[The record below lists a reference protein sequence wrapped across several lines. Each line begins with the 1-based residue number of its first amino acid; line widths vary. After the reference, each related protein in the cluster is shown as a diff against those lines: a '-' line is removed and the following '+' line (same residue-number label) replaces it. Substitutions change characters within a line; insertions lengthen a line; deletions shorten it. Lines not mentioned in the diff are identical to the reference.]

1 MEIAL
6 DLPRD
11 QLIEWIKKQLAGGVR
26 NVPGLEV
33 QSSEAIV
40 DKLEEIL
47 TAKRD
52 IIRLSRQL
60 ADKSVLA
67 LTEKWRSIELQH
79 ALIRAQFK
87 LRKAE
92 YQDNCMR
99 RGEFEEET
107 SEKGV
112 VTVKLTGPDFVEK
125 VARPTVDSIN
135 QLTTESEVVWR
146 EVYEKLTHLMRRR
159 EKEMSLIQNSLA
171 SERDSIHEFL
181 VKKRDAL
188 LEEYLH
194 ERHLLKKQKE
204 IRVSLEQSLRDQ
216 IASLSTELHT
226 IRDMHRVKQVIQDS
240 CLNETKKQIEANE
253 RMVEWQLM
261 EEQIRLEREIK
272 DLEARYR
279 PKIERV
285 RREIAKI
292 SEIAR
297 VEAEV
302 MEQKSGVLDSVREEI
317 YLLRRD
323 TRDIETAISQFR
335 TVLRKDEKLKRE
347 QAKVLRE

>member
-11 QLIEWIKKQLAGGVR
+11 QLIEWIKKQLAAGVR
-26 NVPGLEV
+26 NVPQVPG
-33 QSSEAIV
+33 SEAIV

-47 TAKRD
+47 IAKRD

-60 ADKSVLA
+60 ADKSLLA
-67 LTEKWRSIELQH
+67 LTEKWRCIELQH

-87 LRKAE
+87 LRKTE
-92 YQDNCMR
+92 YQENCIKR
-99 RGEFEEET
+99 NEYEEEIN
-107 SEKGV
+107 ENGV
-112 VTVKLTGPDFVEK
+112 VTVKLTGPDFVET
-125 VARPTVDSIN
+125 VAQPTVAAFDR
-135 QLTTESEVVWR
+135 LTNESETVWK
-146 EVYEKLTHLMRRR
+146 EVYEKLTQLMKRR
-159 EKEMSLIQNSLA
+159 EQEMALIEKSLSSDNNSVY
-171 SERDSIHEFL
+171 EFL

-188 LEEYLH
+188 LDDYLH

-204 IRVSLEQSLRDQ
+204 TRASLEQSMRDK
-216 IASLSTELHT
+216 IASLSTELHA
-226 IRDMHRVKQVIQDS
+226 IRDMHRVKQVIQESRLSD
-240 CLNETKKQIEANE
+240 TKKQIETGE
-253 RMVEWQLM
+253 RMIEWQLM
-261 EEQIRLEREIK
+261 EEQIRIEREIN
-272 DLEARYR
+272 DVEARYR

-285 RREIAKI
+285 RREIAKV

-297 VEAEV
+297 VEAQV
-302 MEQKSGVLDSVREEI
+302 MEQKTGILASIKEEI
-317 YLLRRD
+317 NLLRRD